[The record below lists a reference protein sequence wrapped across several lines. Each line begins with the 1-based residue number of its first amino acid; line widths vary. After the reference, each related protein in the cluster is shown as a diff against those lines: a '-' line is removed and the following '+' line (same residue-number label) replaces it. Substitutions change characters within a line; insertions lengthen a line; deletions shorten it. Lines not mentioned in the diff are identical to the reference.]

1 MTNWDIIKFQ
11 IETLLLAQEFENFK
25 NKCIEAPGL
34 AWQACLKKIS
44 KKIELLTDID
54 MLLMVEK
61 EIREGICH
69 AIYRYA
75 AGNNTYIKNYDEDI
89 ESSYIIYLD
98 ISNLY
103 GWEMSHKLPVD
114 GFEWV

>member
-34 AWQACLKKIS
+34 AWQACLKKIRR
-44 KKIELLTDID
+44 KVELLTDID

-75 AGNNTYIKNYDEDI
+75 AGNNTYMKNYDEDI
-89 ESSYIIYLD
+89 
-98 ISNLY
+98 
-103 GWEMSHKLPVD
+103 
-114 GFEWV
+114 

>member
-1 MTNWDIIKFQ
+1 
-11 IETLLLAQEFENFK
+11 
-25 NKCIEAPGL
+25 
-34 AWQACLKKIS
+34 
-44 KKIELLTDID
+44 

-75 AGNNTYIKNYDEDI
+75 AGNNTYIKNYD
-89 ESSYIIYLD
+89 SSYIIYLD